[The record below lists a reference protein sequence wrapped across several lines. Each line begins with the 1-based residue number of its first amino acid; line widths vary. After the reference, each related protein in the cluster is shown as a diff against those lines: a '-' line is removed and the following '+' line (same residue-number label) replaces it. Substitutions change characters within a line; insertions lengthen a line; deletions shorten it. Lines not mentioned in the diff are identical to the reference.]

1 MKEDVRNPRQ
11 LRKRFVTWRV
21 DQRKLREKQMVRC
34 ASSIDLLSR
43 FDFACHAN
51 KGLVIT
57 EALYFPIN
65 DEGRPVDE
73 LKLDVTVPLQADVR
87 DGQLYIAGGLSKVC
101 YSSVHR

>member
-1 MKEDVRNPRQ
+1 
-11 LRKRFVTWRV
+11 
-21 DQRKLREKQMVRC
+21 MVRC
-34 ASSIDLLSR
+34 MSLIDLLSK
-43 FDFACHAN
+43 FDFACRAN
-51 KGLVIT
+51 TGLVIT

-101 YSSVHR
+101 YSSVDR